1 MERTALK
8 PPKDNNP
15 MQKTRSRPVF
25 LLYAL
30 CGAFTALPMVFS
42 PLWILSWIAP
52 AGAFVIS
59 FFAPAQNKHPLRRAW
74 GRGLSFFYCY
84 GLVVF
89 YWFVELYPLDF
100 AGLDKWGSLAVILV
114 AWFGLPLLQGVF
126 AALQFPLLHLL
137 SRKCTRHQVPGSPVL
152 LSLAA
157 ASLWVFFEWMQTL
170 TWAGVPWGK
179 LALTQTGWLPLIQSA
194 SLLGSYLISFFI
206 IFCSSLLAFAI
217 YYLKKS
223 GFRRTAAFAGAA
235 LCVFGGN
242 LLYGVLRCHLYQ
254 PEGEAVTVA
263 AIQGNIASSEKWE
276 GKTNSTLD
284 IHEKLTL
291 DAAADG
297 ADLILWPET
306 ALPYVYS
313 AGGRLDEYLTDLAQ
327 EAGVPI
333 LAGFF
338 IQDEEQKLYNVIG
351 KVDPDTG
358 MGDTFYK
365 KRRLVPFGEFVP
377 MRDVVMFLI
386 PPLSQLSAL
395 DSDITPGT
403 DPELFDTAWGK
414 IGSIICFDSIYETL
428 ILDSVREGANLI
440 CISTNDSWFKDS
452 AAVYEHNAHAKLR
465 AVETGRYVV
474 RAANTGISSIITPT
488 GEVTESL
495 PPLVEGYILDEV
507 YMISDNTLYTMAGNI
522 LILAAGVYVIALFLW
537 PGSGKK
543 SREAVHD
550 DSN

>member
-1 MERTALK
+1 MKTAPDTIAK
-8 PPKDNNP
+8 
-15 MQKTRSRPVF
+15 QKARLRPVF

-30 CGAFTALPMVFS
+30 CGILTALPMVFP

-52 AGAFVIS
+52 APVFAVS
-59 FFAPAQNKHPLRRAW
+59 FLAPPVKKHPLRRAY
-74 GRGLSFFYCY
+74 GRGLSFFYCW

-89 YWFVELYPLDF
+89 YWFMELYPLDF

-114 AWFGLPLLQGVF
+114 AWFGLPLLQAVF
-126 AALQFPLLHLL
+126 SAFVFLFIHML
-137 SRKCTRHQVPGSPVL
+137 SVKYKARGRSL
-152 LSLAA
+152 ILSLAA
-157 ASLWVFFEWMQTL
+157 ASLWIFFEWIQTL

-194 SLLGSYLISFFI
+194 SLLGSYAVSFLI
-206 IFCSSLLAFAI
+206 IFCASLLGCA
-217 YYLKKS
+217 LLHWNRHLL
-223 GFRRTAAFAGAA
+223 RRAAALSTAA
-235 LCVFGGN
+235 LCVLGGN
-242 LLYGVLRCHLYQ
+242 LAYGLLRCSLYQ
-254 PEGEAVTVA
+254 PKGEPVTVA
-263 AIQGNIASSEKWE
+263 AVQGNINASEKWDD
-276 GKTNSTLD
+276 KTNSTLD
-284 IHEKLTL
+284 VHETLTL
-291 DAAADG
+291 AAAADG

-313 AGGRLDEYLTDLAQ
+313 AGGRLDKYLTDLAG

-338 IQDEEQKLYNVIG
+338 IQDKEQNLYNVIG

-358 MGDTFYK
+358 VGDTFYK

-377 MRDVVMFLI
+377 MRDIVMFLI

-395 DSDITPGT
+395 EDDVTPGT
-403 DPELFDTAWGK
+403 DPELFDTAYGK
-414 IGSIICFDSIYETL
+414 VGSVICFDSIYEAL
-428 ILDSVREGANLI
+428 ILDSVRSGANLL
-440 CISTNDSWFKDS
+440 CISTNDSWFEDS

-488 GEVTESL
+488 GKVTKSL

-507 YMISDNTLYTMAGNI
+507 YMISENTLYTMVGNI
-522 LILAAGVYVIALFLW
+522 LVLAAGVYVSALLLW
-537 PGSGKK
+537 PLAGKK
-543 SREAVHD
+543 DREAVHD
-550 DSN
+550 DTN